1 MAFTLRF
8 DAATINELDE
18 MAERHGMNRK
28 EILTHMVKQALQQGV
43 IPRKAGEGLAFSSNG
58 GNGLRAI
65 VGDDVIVDTNDL
77 TAEEIQVV
85 KQAQESGTTQ
95 PMGRCQTMAKHRLAF
110 LWRLSNDPGVMIGV
124 LLWLSK
130 LLSGMQKVV

>member
-58 GNGLRAI
+58 GNGLLAI
-65 VGDDVIVDTNDL
+65 VGDDVIVATNDL
-77 TAEEIQVV
+77 TVEEIQVV
-85 KQAQESGTTQ
+85 KQAQSLARHNQWGA
-95 PMGRCQTMAKHRLAF
+95 AK
-110 LWRLSNDPGVMIGV
+110 
-124 LLWLSK
+124 LWLTQAGFSVAFK
-130 LLSGMQKVV
+130 